1 MKIIRRYKVEFDEKR
16 FVCPKCGCEFLADK
30 YEDRRVADNNYPDD
44 YVERPTCGK
53 YLYWD

>member
-1 MKIIRRYKVEFDEKR
+1 MKIIKRYKVEFDEKR

-44 YVERPTCGK
+44 YVECPTCGK